1 MLKINFPILDEPLIL
16 SDATVLTVE
25 DVTVFSSLVRYF
37 YTYTEDD
44 QVNIFDDKFKSL
56 KESELMVVTDI
67 LGFDVNSAAMLKLIH
82 ADIEKQLNE
91 KPEVKSMVEKLA
103 NTITELISYECLEN
117 ELDLE
122 YDEITILELIK
133 ALGIQ
138 IETQSDTVF
147 EKCFEILQVYN
158 YLSKKR
164 LLIFINVGAYL
175 TKNELEKLIE
185 YIQLSNQVVL
195 FLEPKRLYDL
205 PQYVLDND
213 YFLMAENMA

>member
-37 YTYTEDD
+37 YMYTEDV

-103 NTITELISYECLEN
+103 NTITELVSYECLEN

-133 ALGIQ
+133 ALGVQ

-195 FLEPKRLYDL
+195 FLEPRRLYDL
-205 PQYVLDND
+205 PQYVLDDD
-213 YFLMAENMA
+213 YFLMAENME